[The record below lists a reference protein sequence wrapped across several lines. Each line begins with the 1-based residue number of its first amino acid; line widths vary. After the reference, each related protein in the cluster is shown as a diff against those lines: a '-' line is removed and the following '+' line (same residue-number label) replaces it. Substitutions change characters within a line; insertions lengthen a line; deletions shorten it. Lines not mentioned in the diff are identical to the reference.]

1 MKTEHL
7 KEYQDRLDYIRQYQ
21 KSNVRQF
28 KLKFTRTQEADMI
41 AFLESKENAQGFI
54 KSLIR
59 QAMNATTDLTTDRE
73 GPENT

>member
-28 KLKFTRTQEADMI
+28 NLKFTRTQEADMI
-41 AFLESKENAQGFI
+41 AFLESQDNAQGFI
-54 KSLIR
+54 KGLIR
-59 QAMNATTDLTTDRE
+59 QAMDTKKD
-73 GPENT
+73 PQ